1 MADLSKKP
9 FIASIL
15 FLDVV
20 GYSKHSVEHQH
31 DIKEHFN
38 SLLSEVIRA
47 IPNEDRIAIDTGD
60 GAAICFLA
68 HPEVALQVA
77 LIVRDKLAENTVQE
91 PVDYQVCMGI
101 NIGPVR
107 LVKDINQQRNVIGD
121 GINAAQRVISFADP
135 GQILVSSA
143 FHDIVAF
150 LTTDHMNMFQSIGTR
165 PDKHGRN
172 HNVFAVVDDYDTS
185 NLLEI
190 ESSGEASE
198 PPPGIPTVPGKDAD
212 LPFPDGANSGSRRNI
227 ETRFAQYVGPIA
239 KVMVQRGMRQ
249 AASHEE
255 LCNLLVDL
263 IVEDKDKI
271 EFREYFF
278 QEMPG
283 AEPLT
288 SEEITT
294 AADSADTSLSQAISS
309 HHLRAIEEMLT
320 QHIGPIAGVVIKRH
334 ASCSSSIQSL
344 CDNLAQHIESEE
356 QQQRFIDQA
365 RSLIDS

>member
-1 MADLSKKP
+1 MTDLSKKP

-38 SLLSEVIRA
+38 TLLSEA
-47 IPNEDRIAIDTGD
+47 ILPIPEEERIAIDTGD
-60 GAAICFLA
+60 GAAICFLT

-77 LIVRDKLAENTVQE
+77 LIVRDKLAENAVQE

-107 LVKDINQQRNVIGD
+107 LVKDINQRRNVIGD

-172 HNVFAVVDDYDTS
+172 HNVFKVVDDYDAK

-190 ESSGEASE
+190 ESSGETAGPSE
-198 PPPGIPTVPGKDAD
+198 TLTDSGTGAD
-212 LPFPDGANSGSRRNI
+212 VLIQDEANSASLRNI
-227 ETRFAQYVGPIA
+227 ETRFARYAGPIA

-255 LCNLLVDL
+255 LCNILVDM

-271 EFREYFF
+271 EFRDYFF
-278 QEMPG
+278 KEMTGVESFPG
-283 AEPLT
+283 EKNATNP
-288 SEEITT
+288 
-294 AADSADTSLSQAISS
+294 DSTDTSAKPAISN
-309 HHLRAIEEMLT
+309 HHLMAIEEMLT
-320 QHIGPIAGVVIKRH
+320 QHIGPIAKVVIKRH
-334 ASCSSSIQSL
+334 AECSSSMQSL

-365 RSLIDS
+365 RSLIDP

>member
-1 MADLSKKP
+1 MTDLSKKP

-38 SLLSEVIRA
+38 TLLSEA
-47 IPNEDRIAIDTGD
+47 ILPIPEEERIAIDTGD

-77 LIVRDKLAENTVQE
+77 LIARDKLAENTVQE

-101 NIGPVR
+101 NSGPVR
-107 LVKDINQQRNVIGD
+107 LVKAINQRRNVIGD

-172 HNVFAVVDDYDTS
+172 HNVFKVVDGYDAK

-190 ESSGEASE
+190 ESSEKTLE
-198 PPPGIPTVPGKDAD
+198 PPETQIVSGAGTDA
-212 LPFPDGANSGSRRNI
+212 LIQNETNSESLRNI
-227 ETRFAQYVGPIA
+227 ETRFAQYAGPIA
-239 KVMVQRGMRQ
+239 KVMVQRGMRK
-249 AASHEE
+249 ATSHEE
-255 LCNLLVDL
+255 LCNLLVDM
-263 IVEDKDKI
+263 IAEEKDKI

-278 QEMPG
+278 KEMEGIAPFPG
-283 AEPLT
+283 
-288 SEEITT
+288 EEKATN
-294 AADSADTSLSQAISS
+294 ADSAEASVRQAISS
-309 HHLRAIEEMLT
+309 HHLMALEEMLT
-320 QHIGPIAGVVIKRH
+320 QHIGPIAKIVIKRH
-334 ASCSSSIQSL
+334 AECSSSMQTL

-356 QQQRFIDQA
+356 SQQRFINQT
-365 RSLIDS
+365 RSLIDP